1 MSVLWERRILLEAD
15 RRGLLRVTAARPEPW
30 PFEVTLN
37 LGLALVLAGRGYRI
51 LHAGGLAHGGACLA
65 ILGPPGA
72 GKSSL
77 VLAGARQGL
86 EVVSDEI
93 LPFRRRAGAFFCPG
107 SNPTIHV
114 DSHLLVEKTAEA
126 ARGPAGAAGG
136 RGGER
141 KVMIDVRRLGGR
153 AAAGPS
159 RLAALIF
166 LGRRLGRREPA
177 YVLEPL
183 RPAEALVG
191 LLDNT
196 YNRRVQSTAGRR
208 RHIGICAAA
217 ARALPAY
224 RLRVREGIGNIQ
236 AAARGCRALLIPQGV
251 AAAAGSRP
259 PAAPGPPR
267 SARPRRERRPEPP
280 RL

>member
-1 MSVLWERRILLEAD
+1 MLWERRILLEAD
-15 RRGLLRVTAARPEPW
+15 RRGLLRIVVARPQPW

-77 VLAGARQGL
+77 ILAGARQDL

-93 LPFRRRAGAFFCPG
+93 LPFRRRARAFYCPG
-107 SNPTIHV
+107 SNPTIHI
-114 DSHLLVEKTAEA
+114 DTHLLEGKPSEV
-126 ARGPAGAAGG
+126 ARGPAAGAGG
-136 RGGER
+136 AER
-141 KVMIDVRRLGGR
+141 KVSIDVRRLGGR
-153 AAAGPS
+153 AAPGPS

-166 LGRRLGRREPA
+166 LGRRLGHRGPA
-177 YVLEPL
+177 YRLEPL

-196 YNRRVQSTAGRR
+196 YNSRIQGTAERR
-208 RHIGICAAA
+208 RHLEICAAA

-236 AAARGCRALLIPQGV
+236 AAARGCRDLLIPQGV
-251 AAAAGSRP
+251 VAAAGSRP
-259 PAAPGPPR
+259 AAAPGPLR